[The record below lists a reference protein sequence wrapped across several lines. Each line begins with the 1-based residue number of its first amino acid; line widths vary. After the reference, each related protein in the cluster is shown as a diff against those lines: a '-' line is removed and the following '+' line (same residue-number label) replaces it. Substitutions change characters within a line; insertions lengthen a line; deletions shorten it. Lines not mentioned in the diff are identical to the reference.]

1 MKADMMWIYQ
11 ALVLVS
17 LTVDVECRKQT
28 LQRYQKSENSQLLC
42 TDCPQSPR
50 IRNLSLDDCARRCS
64 RNKKSCRAFYLDH
77 INRKC
82 HLLPFDRFSEGAK
95 RERKPSCD
103 LYEKKDFPEMTEN
116 YASDLSPSV
125 LNQYVREC
133 ITGSGVNYKGRRS
146 LTKTGIT
153 CQSWNMS
160 VPHEHNFKPARH
172 KKFDLRHN
180 FCRNPDNDPSGPW
193 CFTELTETRHQE
205 CGLPQC
211 ADVECMK
218 CNGETYRGPMDR
230 TESGKECQRW
240 DLQKPHKHSYQPHRH
255 VGKGLDDNYC
265 RNPNNDVRPWCYT
278 MDKNTP
284 REYCNISLC
293 DGDQDVDAEVTSTC
307 FRGQGEGYR
316 GTVSVTPAGVA
327 CQHWDALF
335 PHNHSYTPLSYKCKD
350 LRENYCRN
358 PDGSEIPWCFT
369 TDPKVRRAFCT
380 NIPRCESESSESTE
394 CYEDNG
400 ENYRGNLS
408 KTRSGIPCGLWSDH
422 TFRRDTRSAKTSAG
436 LELNLCRNPDRD
448 KHGPWCYTSN
458 SSIPWDYCR
467 LERCKPMATD
477 EHQMTGGGPK
487 PSCFIHKTTRIVGG
501 MRVQRAEDGS
511 WVVSIQKGN
520 RHWCGGSLIRE
531 EWVLTD
537 QQCFSTWS
545 KWHSSENLLALFSL
559 KRERGTAGEGKQSQA
574 SLDSKTDLCGLIRSG
589 DDFSRDS
596 SQLSDLIVP
605 DLSEYSVQVGLLH
618 LNASAASQAL
628 RIKHVVCGPDGSNLA
643 LLKLATPAPLSEHV
657 YTVQLPVAGCAVA
670 EGTYCLMYGWGDT
683 KVPLMPGLQLRDY
696 GGPLVCQE
704 RESKVIV
711 GVSINGRGCAVARR
725 PAVFVNVA
733 FYSEWI
739 RKVFKY
745 YSDIE
750 ISY

>member
-1 MKADMMWIYQ
+1 MKLDIMWIYQ
-11 ALVLVS
+11 TLLCVLLS
-17 LTVDVECRKQT
+17 LDAECRKPT
-28 LQRYQKSENSQLLC
+28 LQRYQKSENSRLLC
-42 TDCPQSPR
+42 KDCPASPR
-50 IRNLSLDDCARRCS
+50 IRNLSLDDCARKCS
-64 RNKKSCRAFYLDH
+64 KSKKSCRAFYFDQ

-95 RERKPSCD
+95 RERKPNCD
-103 LYEKKDFPEMTEN
+103 LFEKKD
-116 YASDLSPSV
+116 
-125 LNQYVREC
+125 YVREC
-133 ITGSGVNYKGRRS
+133 IIGSGVNYKGRRS
-146 LTKTGIT
+146 ITKTGIT

-160 VPHEHNFKPARH
+160 IPHEHNFKPARH
-172 KKFDLRHN
+172 KKFDLRQN

-211 ADVECMK
+211 TDVECMR
-218 CNGETYRGPMDR
+218 CNGETYRGPMDH

-240 DLQKPHKHSYQPHRH
+240 DSQKPHKHTYQPHRH

-278 MDKNTP
+278 MDKSTTW
-284 REYCNISLC
+284 EYCNISVC
-293 DGDQDVDAEVTSTC
+293 DSDNDVEVEVTTSC
-307 FRGQGEGYR
+307 FRGHGEGYR
-316 GTVSVTPAGVA
+316 GTVSVTPAGVT
-327 CQHWDALF
+327 CQRWDALF
-335 PHNHSYTPLSYKCKD
+335 PHNHSYTPHNYKCKD

-369 TDPKVRRAFCT
+369 TDPKVRKAFCT
-380 NIPRCESESSESTE
+380 NIPRCEAESSDSTE
-394 CYEDNG
+394 CYEDIG
-400 ENYRGNLS
+400 ESYRGNLS

-422 TFRRDTRSAKTSAG
+422 TFRRDTRSAEASAG

-458 SSIPWDYCR
+458 SSIPWDYCG
-467 LERCKPMATD
+467 LERCKSVSSD
-477 EHQMTGGGPK
+477 DHQKTGGGAK

-501 MRVQRAEDGS
+501 MQVQRAEDGS
-511 WVVSIQKGN
+511 WVVSIQKRN

-531 EWVLTD
+531 DWVLTD
-537 QQCFSTWS
+537 QQCFST
-545 KWHSSENLLALFSL
+545 
-559 KRERGTAGEGKQSQA
+559 
-574 SLDSKTDLCGLIRSG
+574 C
-589 DDFSRDS
+589 
-596 SQLSDLIVP
+596 VP
-605 DLSEYSVQVGLLH
+605 DLSEYTIQVGLLH
-618 LNASAASQAL
+618 LNASADTQDL
-628 RIKHVVCGPDGSNLA
+628 RIAHVVCGPEGSNLA
-643 LLKLATPAPLSEHV
+643 LLKLTTPAPLSEHV
-657 YTVQLPVAGCAVA
+657 RTVQLPVAGCAVA

-683 KVPLMPGLQLRDY
+683 KGTGHEGSLKMVGLPIVSNKRCSQSHKGILPITETKICAGGKRDQGVCEKDY

-704 RESKVIV
+704 GESKVIV

-745 YSDIE
+745 YSDME

>member
-1 MKADMMWIYQ
+1 MKSDIMWIHQ
-11 ALVLVS
+11 ALLCVLLS
-17 LTVDVECRKQT
+17 VDMECRKQT
-28 LQRYQKSENSQLLC
+28 LQKYQKSENTRLLC
-42 TDCPQSPR
+42 LDCPDSQR
-50 IRNLSLDDCARRCS
+50 IRKLSLDDCARKCNKS
-64 RNKKSCRAFYLDH
+64 KKSCRAFYFDH

-82 HLLPFDRFSEGAK
+82 HMLPFDHFSEGAQ
-95 RERKPSCD
+95 RERKTNCD
-103 LYEKKDFPEMTEN
+103 LYEKKD
-116 YASDLSPSV
+116 
-125 LNQYVREC
+125 YVREC

-146 LTKTGIT
+146 LTKTGIK
-153 CQSWNMS
+153 CQAWNMS

-172 KKFDLRHN
+172 KRFDLRQN

-211 ADVECMK
+211 SEVECMK
-218 CNGETYRGPMDR
+218 CNGETYRGPMDH

-240 DLQKPHKHSYQPHRH
+240 DSQKPHKHTYQPHRH

-265 RNPNNDVRPWCYT
+265 RNPNNDIRPWCYT
-278 MDKNTP
+278 MDKNTLW
-284 REYCNISLC
+284 EYCNISVC
-293 DGDQDVDAEVTSTC
+293 DSDKDIEVDVTTSC

-316 GTVSVTPAGVA
+316 GTVNVTPAGVI
-327 CQHWDALF
+327 CQRWDALF
-335 PHNHSYTPLSYKCKD
+335 PHNHSYTPHNYKCKD
-350 LRENYCRN
+350 LRENFCRN

-369 TDPKVRRAFCT
+369 TDPKVRKAFCT
-380 NIPRCESESSESTE
+380 NIPRCESVSSDSTE

-400 ENYRGNLS
+400 ESYRGNLS

-422 TFRRDTRSAKTSAG
+422 TFRRDTRSAEASAG

-458 SSIPWDYCR
+458 SSIPWDYCG
-467 LERCKPMATD
+467 LERCKSMLFD
-477 EHQMTGGGPK
+477 DLQKTGGGPK
-487 PSCFIHKTTRIVGG
+487 PSCFVHKTTRIVGG
-501 MRVQRAEDGS
+501 MKVQRAEDGS

-520 RHWCGGSLIRE
+520 SHWCGGSLIRE

-537 QQCFSTWS
+537 QQCFST
-545 KWHSSENLLALFSL
+545 
-559 KRERGTAGEGKQSQA
+559 
-574 SLDSKTDLCGLIRSG
+574 C
-589 DDFSRDS
+589 
-596 SQLSDLIVP
+596 VP
-605 DLSEYSVQVGLLH
+605 DLSEYTVQVGLLH
-618 LNASAASQAL
+618 LNYSTSTQGL
-628 RIKHVVCGPDGSNLA
+628 RIAHVVCGPEGSNLA
-643 LLKLATPAPLSEHV
+643 LLKLTTPAPLSEHV
-657 YTVQLPVAGCAVA
+657 RTVQLPVAGCAVA

-683 KVPLMPGLQLRDY
+683 KGTGHEGSLKMVGLPVVSNKRCSQSHKGILPITETKICAGGKRDQGVCEKDY

-739 RKVFKY
+739 HKVFKY
-745 YSDIE
+745 YSDME
-750 ISY
+750 INY